1 VTRER
6 FGFSKLFADAA
17 AVGGAAR
24 EFIRARVRRDQHTV
38 ALYDGFGEGDR
49 VFIQGRAL
57 QDEGIPPA
65 SVDHSR
71 WQNALA
77 LLRRAEADPIAHA
90 TVRITVG
97 SAVQDYTTDDEG
109 FFSGWMPGSGAE
121 RIDDDWVR
129 SRGDLMSDRGTDP
142 VRSEGRVLLPVR
154 QPEFLVISDIDDTV
168 LQSNVTSF
176 LRAATTVLFHN
187 ARTRLPFPGVAAFYH
202 ALRRGPTGQATNPTF
217 YVSSSPWN
225 LYDVI
230 TEFLAIQ
237 GIPAGPM
244 MLRDVDLG
252 LGSLRSGHHHVHKRA
267 MIHHVLSTYAS
278 APAILIGDSGQ
289 QDPEIYRDVVHEYT
303 GRIRAVYIRNVA
315 PNDARKRA
323 IEALATEVLKAGS
336 SLVLADD
343 TLAIARHAV
352 ENGYIA
358 ADTLGAI
365 GEEKRADEGKTS
377 EKKDAPGVPD
387 AGDKPTPTVVVE

>member
-6 FGFSKLFADAA
+6 SGFSKLFADAS

-24 EFIRARVRRDQHTV
+24 DFIRARVRRDQHTV
-38 ALYDGFGEGDR
+38 AMYDGFGEGDR

-57 QDEGIPPA
+57 EDEGIAPA
-65 SVDHSR
+65 SVDHTR

-77 LLRRAEADPIAHA
+77 LLRRAEADPIEHA
-90 TVRITVG
+90 TVRMTVG
-97 SAVQDYTTDDEG
+97 SAVQDFITDAEG
-109 FFSGWMPGSGAE
+109 FFSGWMPGAGAE
-121 RIDDDWVR
+121 RIDEDWVR
-129 SRGDLMSDRGTDP
+129 SRGELMSQRGDDP
-142 VRSEGRVLLPVR
+142 VRSEGRVLLPVKR
-154 QPEFLVISDIDDTV
+154 PEFLVISDIDDTV

-202 ALRRGPTGQATNPTF
+202 ALRRGPTGQGTNPTF

-244 MLRDVDLG
+244 MLRNVDLG
-252 LGSLRSGHHHVHKRA
+252 LASLRSGHHHVHKRA
-267 MIHHVLSTYAS
+267 MIHHVLSTYAA

-303 GRIRAVYIRNVA
+303 GRIKAVYIRNVA

-323 IEALATEVLKAGS
+323 IEGLAGEVLKAGS

-343 TLAIARHAV
+343 TLAIAKHAV
-352 ENGYIA
+352 ENGFIS

-377 EKKDAPGVPD
+377 EKKDAPGAQD
-387 AGDKPTPTVVVE
+387 AGDKPTPTIVVE